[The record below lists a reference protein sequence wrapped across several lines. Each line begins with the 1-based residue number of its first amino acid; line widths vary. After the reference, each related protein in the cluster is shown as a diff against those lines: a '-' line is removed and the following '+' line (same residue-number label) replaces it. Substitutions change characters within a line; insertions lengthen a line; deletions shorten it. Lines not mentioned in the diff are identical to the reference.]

1 MSESIH
7 FTIVFS
13 EKEFINIYGSINQW
27 KSQNIPS
34 FSNTA
39 AKTILGFTQFLD
51 LASIYMQNSEIS
63 LLLLLLFLHTENTLE
78 VPMKLTSQ
86 TAGINPWKKNT
97 DLHII
102 FKSNL

>member
-1 MSESIH
+1 MNESIH
-7 FTIVFS
+7 FTTVFS

-51 LASIYMQNSEIS
+51 LASIYAKFWNFSITTPPFFTHRKHFGSTNE
-63 LLLLLLFLHTENTLE
+63 
-78 VPMKLTSQ
+78 
-86 TAGINPWKKNT
+86 A
-97 DLHII
+97 D
-102 FKSNL
+102 